1 MALHSVDHLVT
12 RPGPAL
18 PAGRRGEEDPEGIG
32 ASENEARDIL
42 KKAGWTVSTRT
53 VDNASDRGTVVGQNP
68 SDTALPGETILLSI
82 SSGDVPSPPV
92 APR

>member
-1 MALHSVDHLVT
+1 V
-12 RPGPAL
+12 
-18 PAGRRGEEDPEGIG
+18 IG

-42 KKAGWTVSTRT
+42 KKAGRTVSTRT
-53 VDNASDRGTVVGQNP
+53 VDRGTVVGQNP
-68 SDTALPGETILLSI
+68 SDIALPGETILLLSI